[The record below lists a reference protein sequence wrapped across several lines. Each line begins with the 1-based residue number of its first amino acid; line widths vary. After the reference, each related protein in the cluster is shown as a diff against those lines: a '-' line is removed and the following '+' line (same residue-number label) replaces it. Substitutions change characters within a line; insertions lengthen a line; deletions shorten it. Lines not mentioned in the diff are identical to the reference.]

1 MDMDDHPE
9 DLSIEELTSLGLY
22 DPAAPDAADRLELL
36 RHVRSLG
43 ATTEQIA
50 ASRSLGDLSLD
61 LSLRHGPWFE
71 LAQVVASSGLEWDD
85 ACLSFHQTSR
95 PVRTASA
102 SQVRQPI
109 YRSSVQRWRPE
120 PYLLQPLLAGL
131 GISG

>member
-85 ACLSFHQTSR
+85 AERLLTALGF
-95 PVRTASA
+95 PASA
-102 SQVRQPI
+102 DDLVTAEEAAAI
-109 YRSSVQRWRPE
+109 E
-120 PYLLQPLLAGL
+120 LLGSA
-131 GISG
+131 S